1 VGVGFLWGALTTL
14 QRAREDWGRRVQD
27 LSQRQPSAS
36 SELETQT
43 SLNMKET
50 LLPYHAPVPR
60 RSRVDTVARWM
71 FGIAAV
77 TFLITW
83 VCSS

>member
-1 VGVGFLWGALTTL
+1 MGVDFLRGVSTTL
-14 QRAREDWGRRVQD
+14 QRAREVWGRRVQG
-27 LSQRQPSAS
+27 LPQRQPSAS
-36 SELETQT
+36 SKLKIQT

-60 RSRVDTVARWM
+60 SRVDTVARWV

-77 TFLITW
+77 ALLITW